1 MSNKTIYKTLF
12 PFLNFVFSTFFFVIL
27 GFIMYQEMEMSLS
40 SFLIRYVIGSI
51 CSIIIISLIGSFFK
65 ARKILSKQSEEKK
78 RIFLTYYILIP
89 YVPGF
94 VSSMIVILLD
104 TIQKNYL
111 GTPACLYIIA
121 FVSSVNYLFSI
132 VLNVKL
138 KVSTMID
145 DF

>member
-1 MSNKTIYKTLF
+1 MFFQHFLCYIGFYNVSGNGNELTI
-12 PFLNFVFSTFFFVIL
+12 
-27 GFIMYQEMEMSLS
+27 
-40 SFLIRYVIGSI
+40 FLIRYVIGSI